1 MRTILLLLM
10 LMILTISCST
20 KTSFSINADSIER
33 PNIHFTDSTFIQL
46 PK

>member
-1 MRTILLLLM
+1 MRTILILM
-10 LMILTISCST
+10 LVIILTSSCST

>member
-10 LMILTISCST
+10 LVILTISCST

-33 PNIHFTDSTFIQL
+33 PNIHFTDSTFIQY

>member
-1 MRTILLLLM
+1 MRIILLLLPLAI
-10 LMILTISCST
+10 LMSSCST